1 LRMSRPLGLLLLC
14 LGAATFAMPNTYQ
27 IFGRFEPALG
37 LPEETAWNGAL
48 SRLDWRVSLIIAA
61 MFVFSV
67 LQLSH
72 VSPFLYY
79 QF

>member
-1 LRMSRPLGLLLLC
+1 MGLVLVC
-14 LGAATFAMPNTYQ
+14 VWVATFHMPNTYQ

-37 LPEETAWNGAL
+37 LPDETTWRGVL
-48 SRLDWRVSLIIAA
+48 TKLDRRVACVVAA
-61 MFVFSV
+61 MFVLSV
-67 LQLSH
+67 LRLSH